1 MKKNSQEPVK
11 VVLTYKA
18 NSSEGNN
25 VHSTTVTTTVARMDE
40 KPFKLDDNTQLVRR
54 YSFDD
59 NGGGYLGL

>member
-11 VVLTYKA
+11 VVLTYKSS
-18 NSSEGNN
+18 SSEGNN
-25 VHSTTVTTTVARMDE
+25 VRSTAVTSTVARLDE
-40 KPFKLDDNTQLVRR
+40 IPSKLEENIQLVRR